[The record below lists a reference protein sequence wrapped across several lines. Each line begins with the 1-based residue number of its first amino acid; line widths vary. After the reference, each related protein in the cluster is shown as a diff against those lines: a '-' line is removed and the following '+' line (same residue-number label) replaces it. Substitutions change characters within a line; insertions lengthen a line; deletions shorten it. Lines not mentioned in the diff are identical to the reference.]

1 MISMTEWHLQFMNY
15 QRVLIRL
22 ASMNSPRETNLL
34 IVILYVT
41 RTLIVDSDTAR
52 ERESLRNAKEPA
64 AEQKFIVHMTRGHQ
78 SMPPNIEETAAPSGG
93 AAGPPYRGRQN
104 AT

>member
-1 MISMTEWHLQFMNY
+1 MNY
-15 QRVLIRL
+15 QRVLTRL
-22 ASMNSPRETNLL
+22 ASVNSPRETNLL

-52 ERESLRNAKEPA
+52 ERESLRNAREPA
-64 AEQKFIVHMTRGHQ
+64 AEQKFIVHTTRDHQ
-78 SMPPNIEETAAPSGG
+78 SMPPTKETAAPPPEGGGG
-93 AAGPPYRGRQN
+93 AAAPPYRGRQN